1 MRWKVNG
8 WEKSESEELED
19 EEVEGKKERKEG
31 KISETK

>member
-1 MRWKVNG
+1 MRWKLNG
-8 WEKSESEELED
+8 WENGESEELED